1 MPAGICRIWYLV
13 LRIFFLSFHIFWLG
27 NFASVLLYSLSNP
40 LKIILSFCSL
50 LLSFGADKKLKV
62 FVRFYKL
69 LINKPLHRRKVMLVP
84 PQSVL
89 ISNWAYKWQPSI
101 SGMSTSYEIDA
112 FLYYF
117 FAAGNNQYTVL
128 VCPSALYSC
137 PQYRLLL
144 WNCMLV
150 QFKESSKSY
159 LWYCWC
165 SDNKNITGLGMML
178 HNCFSY
184 GK

>member
-69 LINKPLHRRKVMLVP
+69 LISKPLHRRKVMLVP

-89 ISNWAYKWQPSI
+89 ISN
-101 SGMSTSYEIDA
+101 
-112 FLYYF
+112 
-117 FAAGNNQYTVL
+117 
-128 VCPSALYSC
+128 
-137 PQYRLLL
+137 
-144 WNCMLV
+144 
-150 QFKESSKSY
+150 
-159 LWYCWC
+159 
-165 SDNKNITGLGMML
+165 
-178 HNCFSY
+178 
-184 GK
+184 